1 MATTYKFQ
9 SKASGDVLMVGSAG
23 EAVLRAMGLTPAA
36 KGIVEVAAMPGAVR
50 ALEAALAADEAA
62 RAIAQPLPTRAE
74 ADADAGDAEHEGQAV
89 TLRQRAWPL
98 LDMLRRSQ
106 AEGVPIVWGV

>member
-62 RAIAQPLPTRAE
+62 RAIAQPLPTRSE